1 MERLNPVF
9 HARVGGTNRY
19 IVYCLVRSV
28 LENKENKVWL
38 IKASP
43 LLIAQPKKWVHK
55 TPSIAK
61 EG

>member
-1 MERLNPVF
+1 MAWKDLTPYSMQE
-9 HARVGGTNRY
+9 
-19 IVYCLVRSV
+19 SV
-28 LENKENKVWL
+28 EQML